1 MGEMPHRLDPS
12 PTPSQSDNT
21 EDETHLDLDYAHPTP
36 ESQQLW
42 DTLFPNG
49 KPTPEEFI
57 RALAELVKSAP
68 PSSPET

>member
-1 MGEMPHRLDPS
+1 MGKSLHSPAPS
-12 PTPSQSDNT
+12 TASPQPENAEEEEQ
-21 EDETHLDLDYAHPTP
+21 LDLDYAHPTP